1 MKKTIK
7 KVLIIALVYSI
18 GIGCVLAMCLR
29 AEQINSHNETKNV
42 SYIAHK

>member
-18 GIGCVLAMCLR
+18 GVGCILAMCLR
-29 AEQINSHNETKNV
+29 TEQIDNHYHTSSEV
-42 SYIAHK
+42 R

>member
-1 MKKTIK
+1 MKKAIK

-29 AEQINSHNETKNV
+29 AEQIDSHYQTSSEV
-42 SYIAHK
+42 R

>member
-18 GIGCVLAMCLR
+18 GFGCIFAMCSR
-29 AEQINSHNETKNV
+29 AKQIDNHNANSSIRK
-42 SYIAHK
+42 